1 MPVANNMKDLHTSM
15 LPIGS
20 IIMWG
25 LPLEQKPKNFVLCNG
40 DEHIINGVK
49 QRVPDLL
56 GRFALGVGGKYD
68 FKATGGE
75 YEVQLDEKHM
85 PRHTHGA
92 STSSAGEHKHTHNA
106 NGGAFKDAKG
116 ILWVDGGSSTA
127 SGADNKNNDV
137 EPNILRVFGLD
148 IDNAGKHT
156 HSVTVNHTGGNIA
169 HNNMPPYCSLYYLI
183 KIAN

>member
-1 MPVANNMKDLHTSM
+1 MKDLHTSM

-56 GRFALGVGGKYD
+56 GRFALGVGNGYG
-68 FKATGGE
+68 FKAMAGE

-85 PRHTHGA
+85 PRHTHTGK
-92 STSSAGEHKHTHNA
+92 TDNGGGEHEHTMGYKWSEKIENSSNYSRDYYVQNHPYA
-106 NGGAFKDAKG
+106 NNPQVYKEINKIDKGAHVHYFTTDA
-116 ILWVDGGSSTA
+116 
-127 SGADNKNNDV
+127 
-137 EPNILRVFGLD
+137 
-148 IDNAGKHT
+148 
-156 HSVTVNHTGGNIA
+156 TGGNVLTGKA
-169 HNNMPPYCSLYYLI
+169 DKHNNMPPYFSLYYLI